1 MQCGRGRQNDEVH
14 DEVRPVAKT
23 GWFSPHAMVRATKA
37 ARLAYLGQLNDAL
50 LPLTVALDLVR
61 RRLDRKILTEGQQR

>member
-1 MQCGRGRQNDEVH
+1 
-14 DEVRPVAKT
+14 
-23 GWFSPHAMVRATKA
+23 MVRATKA